1 MFYKNTSYTAK
12 TFYGVTFK
20 PGETKEVD
28 KQINVRCM
36 IPATKP
42 VSSPEVQQKPSSDKP
57 KKEPVKAEEPK
68 VVDPAKEPEVP
79 KQQPATNNKESK
91 S

>member
-12 TFYGVTFK
+12 TFYGVTFQ

-28 KQINVRCM
+28 GSINNRWM
-36 IPATKP
+36 ILADGPTTK
-42 VSSPEVQQKPSSDKP
+42 ETKAQQKPSPAKPMKEAPKEDK
-57 KKEPVKAEEPK
+57 KQEPK
-68 VVDPAKEPEVP
+68 PEEVKEPEKAP
-79 KQQPATNNKESK
+79 QENKEPK